1 MKTKKLTFLLSLT
14 FLFLFSGSVYGEE
27 PEVKKEFYDSGELK
41 KETHYKNGKKEGLEK
56 EWFDWGEIRTNYKNG
71 KKEGLET
78 LWFESGKKKY
88 EYHWKN
94 GIENGKN
101 KEWDRDG
108 SPQVANKSFS
118 NFDVQGLDRD
128 DERHSVEYKRS
139 FCGQYSMRIIS
150 ADSNEVMDKIL
161 SKTSN
166 LNKLPTYGSAKFG
179 HPYSIILSN
188 NSNPLIIFKGVYI
201 TLKCE
206 DITGDGNPELFA
218 SINYAGGN
226 ASVTQYIF
234 SMDEFNLLLDTS
246 ESGVT
251 WYDGGLHQKMED
263 LDGDGVKEYNGWR
276 HYWDLLNVCSA
287 CRVPPRKIMCLNG
300 KSYIDCTKK
309 FPELLQKDLNESR
322 EKLRSPS
329 DNLKNDID
337 QFHTELIFF
346 IATSI
351 NLDKKEESL
360 DYIKTNFSQETFDW
374 VKENMDKILKELDS

>member
-1 MKTKKLTFLLSLT
+1 MKTKPLTCLLALT
-14 FLFLFSGSVYGEE
+14 FLFLFSDERVGLSKTIN
-27 PEVKKEFYDSGELK
+27 PEND
-41 KETHYKNGKKEGLEK
+41 
-56 EWFDWGEIRTNYKNG
+56 
-71 KKEGLET
+71 
-78 LWFESGKKKY
+78 
-88 EYHWKN
+88 
-94 GIENGKN
+94 
-101 KEWDRDG
+101 
-108 SPQVANKSFS
+108 KSFS
-118 NFDVQGLDRD
+118 NFDVEGLLRD

-179 HPYSIILSN
+179 RPYSIILSN
-188 NSNPLIIFKGVYI
+188 NNNPLIIFKGVYI
-201 TLKCE
+201 SLKCE

-251 WYDGGLHQKMED
+251 WYEGGLHQKMED
-263 LDGDGVKEYNGWR
+263 LNGDGVKEYNGWR
-276 HYWDLLNVCSA
+276 HYWNLVGVCST
-287 CRVPPRKIMCLNG
+287 CRKPPRKIMCFNG
-300 KSYIDCTKK
+300 QKYVDCTKN
-309 FPELLQKDLNESR
+309 FPKLLQQDLNESR
-322 EKLRSPS
+322 KEIRSPS
-329 DNLKNDID
+329 DYLKNNID

-346 IATSI
+346 IATSVT
-351 NLDKKEESL
+351 LGKKEESL
-360 DYIKTNFSQETFDW
+360 DYIKNNLSKETFDW